1 MSGIDEQMLMAFVDG
16 ELDEVNRARVER
28 AAVADPAL
36 AGAIA
41 EQRHVREWLAGHYA
55 PIADEPV
62 PERLQSMLESK
73 IVPLP
78 PKMRQPYR
86 LGWRELS
93 ALAATFVAGVLG
105 AQLVRPAPQQNPVGG
120 GPLYASAGLARTLDT
135 QLASAQPPGAPIRI
149 GVSFAARDGRLCRT
163 FESGALA
170 GLACRGGD
178 KWEVMTAVRLQGSGT
193 GEYRQAGSVGAPV
206 MQVAQEM
213 MVGPAFDATAERRA
227 RDAGWRSGR

>member
-1 MSGIDEQMLMAFVDG
+1 MSRIDEQMLMAFVDG

-28 AAVADPAL
+28 AAAADPAL

-41 EQRHVREWLAGHYA
+41 EQRRVREWLAGHYA
-55 PIADEPV
+55 PIAEEPV
-62 PERLQSMLESK
+62 PERLQSMLQSK
-73 IVPLP
+73 IGAFA
-78 PKMRQPYR
+78 PKARQPYR

-120 GPLYASAGLARTLDT
+120 GPLYASPELADTLDT
-135 QLASAQPPGAPIRI
+135 QLASAQPQNAAIRI

-163 FESGALA
+163 FDSDALA
-170 GLACRGGD
+170 GLACRAGG
-178 KWEVMTAVRLQGSGT
+178 KWEVMTAVRLPAASVR
-193 GEYRQAGSVGAPV
+193 EYRQAGSADAPV

-213 MVGPAFDATAERRA
+213 MAGPAFDASAERRA